1 MAPVK
6 KSFAH
11 NYFMESPDGLRVIC
25 NICNGSLKIRSD
37 GSTCH
42 MNRHIQQKHPGVLD
56 LPPVNLETPLNEF
69 FEKQQISTP
78 MIIPNKMPTLNINPL
93 VSAYPTSNN
102 IMSCNPNEITL
113 KVEDLKLIHPF
124 SLIVSGPTSSGKS
137 TLQCTV

>member
-56 LPPVNLETPLNEF
+56 LPPGLGY
-69 FEKQQISTP
+69 
-78 MIIPNKMPTLNINPL
+78 
-93 VSAYPTSNN
+93 SACFDSDFTQ
-102 IMSCNPNEITL
+102 
-113 KVEDLKLIHPF
+113 LIF
-124 SLIVSGPTSSGKS
+124 R
-137 TLQCTV
+137 QR